1 LSSRVAVVAVAI
13 WLALAEQADL
23 ELVLVFP

>member
-1 LSSRVAVVAVAI
+1 LSSRVVAVAVAI

>member
-1 LSSRVAVVAVAI
+1 LSSRVVVVAVAI

>member
-1 LSSRVAVVAVAI
+1 LSLRVVVVAVAI

>member
-1 LSSRVAVVAVAI
+1 LLRVAVVAVAI